1 VGHAARRPAR
11 LSVLF
16 AQQALTTEDLRQLLT
31 ELGLAVDD
39 AGDATEFLTVVRGT
53 RACCSFTL
61 ALPVT
66 VEAEDVPED
75 VTAALLGPSY
85 LYELVVGGSSTTE
98 TPHAVRFARRLA

>member
-1 VGHAARRPAR
+1 V
-11 LSVLF
+11 
-16 AQQALTTEDLRQLLT
+16 
-31 ELGLAVDD
+31 GLAFDD
-39 AGDATEFLTVVRGT
+39 AGGATEFLTVVRGA
-53 RACCSFTL
+53 RVRCSFTL

-66 VEAEDVPED
+66 VEAEDVPEE